1 MFVILAAIVPTILL
15 LILGNILRRREFLP
29 AEFWPASDKLTYFIL
44 FPSLLI
50 TKVSQVDLSKVDF
63 VQIVT
68 FLLLYFFILSFVVWG
83 IYRLTH
89 SEPKQFSSI
98 YQGVLRF
105 NSYVYFAIIEA
116 IWGQGALAM
125 SALIAGFIIP
135 MVNICCVA
143 SFSISSGHFS
153 LLSTLKSIVKNPLI
167 IGALLGFLVNVFPI
181 LMPTVLFD
189 SMAILSKAALPLAL
203 LSVGA
208 AIRIKMLFVDGS
220 GFSKFA
226 LWLTTVARL
235 LVVPAFA
242 WGITYLL
249 GISEDIRVILVIFA
263 AVPTATSS
271 YILSKQLKGDA
282 DMMAA
287 IISLQ
292 TVSSI
297 LTLIIWLTI
306 LF

>member
-1 MFVILAAIVPTILL
+1 MLIVLAAIVPTILL
-15 LILGNILRRREFLP
+15 LILGNILRRRTFVPLD
-29 AEFWPASDKLTYFIL
+29 FWPASDRLTYYIL

-50 TKVSQVDLSKVDF
+50 TKVSQVDLSKVNF
-63 VQIVT
+63 LQIVI
-68 FLLLYFFILSFVVWG
+68 FLLLYFAILSFVVWG
-83 IYRLTH
+83 IYRTTH

-105 NSYVYFAIIEA
+105 NSYVFFAIIEA
-116 IWGQGALAM
+116 IWGQDALALA
-125 SALIAGFIIP
+125 ALLAGVIIP
-135 MVNICCVA
+135 MVNVCCVA
-143 SFSISSGHFS
+143 SFSIGSGNFCLSS
-153 LLSTLKSIVKNPLI
+153 TVKSIIQNPLI
-167 IGALLGFLVNVFPI
+167 IGALLGFLVNIFPV

-208 AIRIKMLFVDGS
+208 AIRVKMLFIDQAS
-220 GFSKFA
+220 FSKLA
-226 LWLTTVARL
+226 LWLTTVTRL
-235 LVVPAFA
+235 ILVPSLA
-242 WGITYLL
+242 WVIAYLL
-249 GISEDIRVILVIFA
+249 GINEQIQVILVVFA

-282 DMMAA
+282 DMMTA

-297 LTLIIWLTI
+297 LSLIMWLTI